1 MAGTLRDELMA
12 IPGIEGAELDG
23 DGETPAGVRVRLA
36 VDADAETVS
45 REVQRVLAAHG
56 MRSQLTG
63 PRVEP
68 AEPPPPPGAPAPPGG
83 SVVALPSV
91 AEVELEARPPEPA
104 AVPHPDQPA
113 ATALDSV
120 GVEEGR
126 DGVTVRVAATDGRT
140 AVARAQTAPGGV
152 DEAVVAAVAELTAG
166 AAARLVGVQET
177 VVDGS
182 VVLTVVVE
190 LVDRVRRAGSA
201 VSEGGR
207 PYGVARAAW
216 KAFTS
221 PD

>member
-1 MAGTLRDELMA
+1 M
-12 IPGIEGAELDG
+12 
-23 DGETPAGVRVRLA
+23 
-36 VDADAETVS
+36 
-45 REVQRVLAAHG
+45 LAAHG

-68 AEPPPPPGAPAPPGG
+68 AEPPPPPGAPTPPGA

-91 AEVELEARPPEPA
+91 ADVEIETRPGEQAAAPQPDHRA
-104 AVPHPDQPA
+104 AV
-113 ATALDSV
+113 ALDSV
-120 GVEEGR
+120 AVEEGR
-126 DGVTVRVAATDGRT
+126 GGVTVSVAATDGRT
-140 AVARAQTAPGGV
+140 AVARAPTAPGGV
-152 DEAVVAAVAELTAG
+152 DEAVVAAVAQLTAG

-201 VSEGGR
+201 VSDGGR

-216 KAFTS
+216 KALTS